1 MGFSVASE
9 THAVHSRK
17 NMMRTNVLNV
27 FIRVL
32 ILVGISVV
40 LSPSD
45 KISAQMT
52 EEQKNIKRLVELT
65 RVDLIVKDITMET
78 IKKLEFSFPQVS
90 PDVIRE
96 FINRVD
102 TDKAVEDILVPIY
115 ERYFSPSE
123 IEELLRFYESPV
135 GKKMMTVRPQ
145 IMQEA
150 IGAVQQWGHSQAKE
164 FIRQLDDQK

>member
-1 MGFSVASE
+1 
-9 THAVHSRK
+9 
-17 NMMRTNVLNV
+17 MMRTNVWNV
-27 FIRVL
+27 FISVL
-32 ILVGISVV
+32 ILVGICIV
-40 LSPSD
+40 LAPSD

-65 RVDLIVKDITMET
+65 RVDLIVKDITIET

-96 FINRVD
+96 FMNKVD

-135 GKKMMTVRPQ
+135 GKKMMTVHSQ

-150 IGAVQQWGHSQAKE
+150 IGAGQQWGHSQAKE